1 MISVPVRKMAS
12 SIHILVSDQ
21 TIDVDLYNIATWKE
35 LAMREI
41 LSEMHVDP
49 YRERILIIS
58 RNQPVLQPPVQ
69 IYGDIQDA
77 VLMYVCEQI
86 LRGRAKA
93 GSLSLPLQLVLEETG
108 LKRAEVPYGFVIKD
122 FFALAGNNS
131 FIMIRSR
138 GT

>member
-1 MISVPVRKMAS
+1 MISVPVRRMAS

-41 LSEMHVDP
+41 LSEMVVDP

-58 RNQPVLQPPVQ
+58 RNQPPVQ

-108 LKRAEVPYGFVIKD
+108 LKRAEVPHGFVIKD

>member
-41 LSEMHVDP
+41 LSEMVVDP

-58 RNQPVLQPPVQ
+58 RNQPPVQ

-108 LKRAEVPYGFVIKD
+108 LKRAEVPHGFVIKD

>member
-21 TIDVDLYNIATWKE
+21 TIDLDLYNIAKWKKI
-35 LAMREI
+35 ARREI

-58 RNQPVLQPPVQ
+58 RNQPPVQ

-108 LKRAEVPYGFVIKD
+108 LKRAEVPYGFISGD
-122 FFALAGNNS
+122 FFPLSGNNS
-131 FIMIRSR
+131 FILIRSR
-138 GT
+138 GV